1 MVRPRAA
8 CTLGRMRSSG
18 TGTALTALTIAAMV
32 VTACSPAD
40 DTDDAGSAPSLSSPS
55 KHTPT
60 SGTSTRPST
69 EATPPDQPTLP
80 NGARTV
86 LPEHRLVGFAGG
98 RSPSFGR
105 LSIDDLDRAAAQM
118 SNVARRYEDGR
129 TILPVFELI
138 TVIAHASPGSDG
150 MYRTVEPDEVVRQY
164 LDAARE
170 HDALLLLN
178 IQPGRADFVD
188 ELRRLEQWLR
198 EPDVGVALDPE
209 WAVGADEVPGEV
221 YGSTTGTEL
230 DAAAAYLSAV
240 VREHSL
246 PEKVMVFH
254 QVHSSVVQD
263 EDALR
268 PHDGVVAIKSI
279 DGIGARSDKVETW
292 RTLMRTKPEYVHPG
306 FKLFFDEDSQHGRLM
321 TPQQVLALQPTPA
334 YVLYE

>member
-1 MVRPRAA
+1 
-8 CTLGRMRSSG
+8 MRSSG
-18 TGTALTALTIAAMV
+18 AALTALTLAAMV
-32 VTACSPAD
+32 VTACSSAD
-40 DTDDAGSAPSLSSPS
+40 DSEDAGAAPSPS
-55 KHTPT
+55 EPSTHTPT
-60 SGTSTRPST
+60 AGASTPPST
-69 EATPPDQPTLP
+69 EATPSGEPTLP
-80 NGARTV
+80 TGARAV

-118 SNVARRYEDGR
+118 SDVARRYEDGR

-138 TVIAHASPGSDG
+138 TVIAHASPGRDG
-150 MYRTVEPDEVVRQY
+150 MYRTVEPDDVIRQY

-188 ELRRLEQWLR
+188 ELRRLEHWLR
-198 EPDVGVALDPE
+198 QPDVGVALDPE
-209 WAVGADEVPGEV
+209 WAVGSDEVPGEV
-221 YGSTTGTEL
+221 YGSTTGAEL
-230 DAAAAYLSAV
+230 DAVAAYLSDV
-240 VREHSL
+240 VRKHSL

-268 PHDGVVAIKSI
+268 PHDGVVAIKSV
-279 DGIGARSDKVETW
+279 DGIGARSDKVDTW
-292 RTLMRTKPEYVHPG
+292 RTLIRTKPEHVHPG
-306 FKLFFDEDSQHGRLM
+306 FKLFFDEDSEHGRLM
-321 TPQQVLALQPTPA
+321 TPQQVLALQPTPE